1 MRTYH
6 ELDLDERIEIQRRRE
21 AGASLR
27 AIGRS
32 LKRSASTISRECQR
46 AKDAERY
53 RAQTAHKRARTL
65 RRKPRVP
72 RKLADPAL
80 FATVQEHL
88 RAGWS
93 PQQIAGILAKASPD
107 EARDRVSH
115 ETIYTA
121 IYVHPRGELRSEL
134 VACLRQGRSTR
145 KPRSRGTDRRG
156 KIPDMQSIHVR
167 PPEVA
172 DRLIPGHWEGDLIK
186 GAGNRSSIGTLVERT
201 SGFVVLAKMSS
212 ASAADALQSFGA
224 ALERIPAAL
233 RKTLTYDQGKE
244 MSYHAAL
251 TVRTGVAVYFADPH
265 SPWQRGSNENMTI
278 PFLGLTACCAS
289 TCPKVRTCRPTARTS
304 STKSRSAST
313 HDREPDTI
321 SARHCRSTTN
331 IYNWPKQN
339 SAACIKRMLRLDLET
354 AHLQRA

>member
-6 ELDLDERIEIQRRRE
+6 ELDLDERVEIQRRLE
-21 AGASLR
+21 AGDSLR

-32 LKRSASTISRECQR
+32 LMRSASTISRERQR
-46 AKDAERY
+46 ANDAQAY
-53 RAQTAHKRARTL
+53 RAQIAHKRARTL
-65 RRKPRVP
+65 RHEPRVA
-72 RKLADPAL
+72 RKLSDPAL
-80 FATVQEHL
+80 FAAVQEHL

-93 PQQIAGILAKASPD
+93 PQQIAGILAKASSD

-121 IYVHPRGELRSEL
+121 IYVQPRGELRSEL
-134 VACLRQGRSTR
+134 IACLRQGRSTR

-212 ASAADALQSFGA
+212 ASAADALHSFGA
-224 ALERIPAAL
+224 ALERIPVAV

-265 SPWQRGSNENMTI
+265 SPWQRGSNENANGLLRQYLPKGTDLSI
-278 PFLGLTACCAS
+278 YSQDELNQIALSLNTRPRARHDFRSPLQIYNEHLQLAEAQLGLT
-289 TCPKVRTCRPTARTS
+289 
-304 STKSRSAST
+304 
-313 HDREPDTI
+313 H
-321 SARHCRSTTN
+321 
-331 IYNWPKQN
+331 
-339 SAACIKRMLRLDLET
+339 
-354 AHLQRA
+354 

>member
-6 ELDLDERIEIQRRRE
+6 ELDLDERVEIQRRVE
-21 AGASLR
+21 AGDSLR
-27 AIGRS
+27 SIGRS
-32 LKRSASTISRECQR
+32 LNRSPSTISRECR
-46 AKDAERY
+46 RVHDAQHY
-53 RAQTAHKRARTL
+53 RAQAAHKRARTL
-65 RRKPRVP
+65 RRMPRVL
-72 RKLADPAL
+72 RKLADPVL
-80 FATVQEHL
+80 FAAVKERL

-121 IYVHPRGELRSEL
+121 IYVQPRGELRSEL

-145 KPRSRGTDRRG
+145 KPRSRGVDRRG

-212 ASAADALQSFGA
+212 ASAADALHSFGT

-265 SPWQRGSNENMTI
+265 SPWQRGSNENTNGLLRQYLPKGTDLSNYSQDELNQI
-278 PFLGLTACCAS
+278 ALSLNTRPRARHDFRSPLQVYNEHLQLAQAQLGLM
-289 TCPKVRTCRPTARTS
+289 
-304 STKSRSAST
+304 
-313 HDREPDTI
+313 H
-321 SARHCRSTTN
+321 
-331 IYNWPKQN
+331 
-339 SAACIKRMLRLDLET
+339 
-354 AHLQRA
+354 